1 MGAIEIFKSVSS
13 DTRAYA
19 VSWKKKTGRKI
30 IGYFCSYAPE
40 EIIHASGALPYRIF
54 GSGEN
59 ISLADSFLQSYSC
72 SLVRGG
78 LEDALNGS
86 LSFLDG
92 TAFPHTCDSI
102 QRLSDIWRMNAG
114 FKLHFDIVLPVKLNT
129 ESAREYMTE
138 VIEKFRRD
146 YSRALGITITD
157 DDLKK
162 SISLY
167 NKIRSS
173 MMELYDLRNIN
184 PEIITGS
191 DMYAVIKSAMV
202 MDRDDFLD
210 ALAILLAELKSSSD
224 KKENKSRKRIILAG
238 GICNH
243 PDFYTFLEDAGG
255 AVVWDELCTGT
266 RLFEGIIDAGK
277 EPVAAISERYL
288 ERIVCPAK
296 HSSLTDR
303 GENLTRI
310 VKEKNAQGVIFI
322 YLKFCDP
329 QSFDYPYMKGYL
341 EKAGVP
347 YMLLEIEER
356 LPSEG
361 QLRTR
366 FETFVEML

>member
-1 MGAIEIFKSVSS
+1 MLAIDIFKSVSA
-13 DTRAYA
+13 DTRSYA
-19 VSWKKKTGRKI
+19 IEWKKKTGKKV

-59 ISLADSFLQSYSC
+59 ISLADSYLQSYSC

-102 QRLSDIWRMNAG
+102 QRLSDVWRMNAG

-129 ESAREYMTE
+129 ESAKEYMAE

-146 YSRALGITITD
+146 YSQALGITTTD

-162 SISLY
+162 SIAHY

-173 MMELYDLRNIN
+173 MMELYGLRSNN
-184 PEIITGS
+184 PGIITGS

-202 MDRDDFLD
+202 MDRNDFLD
-210 ALAILLAELKSSSD
+210 NLTKLLSELKTSGR
-224 KKENKSRKRIILAG
+224 KESKPRKRIILAG

-266 RLFEGIIDAGK
+266 RLFEGIIDTNKA
-277 EPVAAISERYL
+277 PVAAISERYL

-303 GENLTRI
+303 GENLAEI
-310 VKEKNAQGVIFI
+310 VKDKKAQGVIFI

-347 YMLLEIEER
+347 YMLLEVEER

>member
-1 MGAIEIFKSVSS
+1 MSAINIFKSVSS

-19 VSWKKKTGRKI
+19 ANWKKKTGKKI

-59 ISLADSFLQSYSC
+59 ISLADSYLQSYSC

-92 TAFPHTCDSI
+92 AAFPHTCDSI
-102 QRLSDIWRMNAG
+102 QRLSDVWRMNAG

-129 ESAREYMTE
+129 ESAREYMVD

-146 YSRALGITITD
+146 YSKALGITITD

-162 SISLY
+162 SIALY

-173 MMELYDLRNIN
+173 MMELYDLRNN
-184 PEIITGS
+184 RPNSITGS

-202 MDRDDFLD
+202 MDRNDFLD
-210 ALAILLAELKSSSD
+210 NLTLLLSELKSSD
-224 KKENKSRKRIILAG
+224 KKENKPLKRIILAG

-255 AVVWDELCTGT
+255 VVVWDELCTGT
-266 RLFEGIIDAGK
+266 RLFEGTIDTGK
-277 EPVAAISERYL
+277 APVTAISERYL

-310 VKEKNAQGVIFI
+310 VKEKKAQGVIFI

-329 QSFDYPYMKGYL
+329 QSFDYPYMKDYL

-347 YMLLEIEER
+347 YMLLEVEER